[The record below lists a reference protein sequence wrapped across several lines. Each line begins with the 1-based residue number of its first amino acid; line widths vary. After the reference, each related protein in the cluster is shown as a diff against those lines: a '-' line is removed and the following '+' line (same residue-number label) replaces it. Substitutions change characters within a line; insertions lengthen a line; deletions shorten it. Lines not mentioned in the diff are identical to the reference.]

1 MGQLPFDSSGRDV
14 MNMLSYQRIQRAVA
28 LPALVLIG
36 SLNFTACATARM
48 SMRYGELNTQT
59 EMSESVFLDLRSE
72 LPPTVYL
79 SENSTAGR
87 DVTVWPALDW
97 YLTKSGYSLVE
108 SPNEATYVLQINH
121 LRTAK
126 VELSGDETV
135 ADALNASLMAGAG
148 SALAAEV
155 LGAGKAA
162 GEIGLVVGIV
172 AFIVDAK
179 TKHMAHTLTT
189 DVLVTETVPGGEGG
203 NELRYHATEIT
214 SGASKVNLEWHE
226 SMPTMVRA

>member
-1 MGQLPFDSSGRDV
+1 

-59 EMSESVFLDLRSE
+59 EMSESVFLDL
-72 LPPTVYL
+72 
-79 SENSTAGR
+79 R

-203 NELRYHATEIT
+203 NELRYHATQIT
-214 SGASKVNLEWHE
+214 SGASKVHLEWHE